1 MNCNLQ
7 KTPEE
12 DSLDMESNS
21 VRVSM
26 SDVMFLI
33 LFFFF
38 QFVSC
43 CWCSQLLEVDHSK
56 MPPGR
61 MAFVFVESVLC
72 FS

>member
-33 LFFFF
+33 LFFSSNLS
-38 QFVSC
+38 VVVGVLSC
-43 CWCSQLLEVDHSK
+43 WK
-56 MPPGR
+56 
-61 MAFVFVESVLC
+61 
-72 FS
+72 